1 MLSFDW
7 MVKEADK
14 VAAIIKLILL
24 RFIFWCS
31 SHKCLAAT
39 LHGPFFALQLPEAAI
54 PEREA
59 TEDIGRRGVGMKMCE
74 VCEAKRM
81 HILKITLAMEL

>member
-14 VAAIIKLILL
+14 VTAIIELTLL

-39 LHGPFFALQLPEAAI
+39 LHGLFALQLPEAAI

-59 TEDIGRRGVGMKMCE
+59 TADIGCGDVGMKMCE
-74 VCEAKRM
+74 VCEAKRK